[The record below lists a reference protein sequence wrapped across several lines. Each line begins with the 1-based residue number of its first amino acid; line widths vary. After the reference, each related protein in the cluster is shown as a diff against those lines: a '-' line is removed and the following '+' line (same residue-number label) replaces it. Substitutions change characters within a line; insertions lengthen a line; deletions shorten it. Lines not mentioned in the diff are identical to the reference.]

1 MRYFIKTSDNAR
13 ILVED
18 LNSDSDKTILFIHGW
33 PLNHNSY
40 EYQLNFFGEKG
51 YRCIGIDLRG
61 FGESDRPFNC
71 YDYDTMASDIRKI
84 VDVLDLKN
92 ITLVGHSMGGALSI
106 RYISKYDSHR
116 VSKLC
121 LIGAAA
127 PSWIKTNDN
136 PYGFTEEEVN
146 EFIKE
151 SLNDRPSFIRTKVT
165 NLFFFKNTPIEML
178 NWFNSIALS
187 ASPWGTFKCLISLM
201 DERLFNDISKIKVPT
216 LILHGTHDV
225 ICPYEFSKYLH
236 ENIEN
241 SKLIPLTES
250 GHGSF
255 IEEKDKVN
263 KNLLNFIEDNN

>member
-18 LNSDSDKTILFIHGW
+18 LNSDSDKTILFVHGW
-33 PLNHNSY
+33 PLNHNIY
-40 EYQLNFFGEKG
+40 EYQYNFFGEKG

-71 YDYDTMASDIRKI
+71 YDYDTMSSDIRKI
-84 VDVLDLKN
+84 IDVLDLKN

-106 RYISKYDSHR
+106 KYISKFDSHR

-121 LIGAAA
+121 LIEAAA
-127 PSWIKTNDN
+127 PSWVKTKDFS
-136 PYGFTEEEVN
+136 YGYTEEEVN
-146 EFIKE
+146 KFIKD
-151 SLNDRPSFIRTKVT
+151 SLTDRPSFIRQVA
-165 NLFFFKNTPIEML
+165 NLFFFKYTSEQML
-178 NWFNSIALS
+178 NWFNNIALS
-187 ASPWGTFKCLISLM
+187 ASPWGTFKCLISLR
-201 DERLFNDISKIKVPT
+201 DERLFSDISKIKIPT

-225 ICPYEFSKYLH
+225 ICPYAFGKYLH
-236 ENIEN
+236 ENIEK
-241 SKLIPLTES
+241 STLIPLSES

-263 KNLLNFIEDNN
+263 ESLLNFIEGNN